1 MVLLAFTCPGQLE
14 HWGYV
19 FSFPSGR
26 TVTLFRE
33 RSTSLRIPP
42 PILIISTDCSHTRR
56 ATTPRSRWPLPAL
69 GSVPAASETLG
80 LRAFLPEGKHF
91 QEPPSGAR
99 VPPPPRHGRS
109 RIVPAPPRPAPPMAP
124 CEGSGRGGACALRAP
139 RPALRRLPAGS
150 GGKGGSCGSA
160 AGRGRT
166 RRRRKR
172 KLQPGRSCGLAAS
185 RGLPSRVPPA
195 LRAAVSHR
203 PRGPRAEPV
212 CAVSRCCC
220 FISDT

>member
-99 VPPPPRHGRS
+99 VPPPSQHGRS
-109 RIVPAPPRPAPPMAP
+109 RIVPAPPRPWRRVRGA
-124 CEGSGRGGACALRAP
+124 GGAARAHCGL
-139 RPALRRLPAGS
+139 PALRCGGSRRDQVGKVGAAALPRAGEGQGEGEGERESSSRAGAVVSLRPGGCPAGS
-150 GGKGGSCGSA
+150 LPPCVRRSRIAPA
-160 AGRGRT
+160 ARE
-166 RRRRKR
+166 
-172 KLQPGRSCGLAAS
+172 RSPC
-185 RGLPSRVPPA
+185 VP
-195 LRAAVSHR
+195 
-203 PRGPRAEPV
+203 
-212 CAVSRCCC
+212 
-220 FISDT
+220 